1 MRVKTFRGD
10 SSASVIKRIKA
21 ELGADAVILSTRSF
35 KDEGGATVCEITA
48 ALENGAT
55 PPAKTMTLAA
65 TCGTHA
71 AVSDGAAGAAS
82 SQEEVVAVMG
92 AGTGVGSWQQEWLK
106 IREHLLTALKPQLPL
121 QALAPRQRL
130 ALEYLER
137 EGVDDAVL
145 ADLVAALHGK
155 PACSVLVPLGQMA
168 PVAPLALGQ
177 GPRRVLALAGPH
189 GVGKTSAAI
198 RLALQARQTRLGGR
212 ICLVNADAQ
221 RSQGRMLLRQYAEL
235 ADIMYRELGPGDE
248 AAALLEDVADMDLLI
263 VDLPALGRGETMDQ
277 LVLRLGL
284 FAFEEVGPIQIVL
297 ALSPHY
303 APAQLRQFGRQYMT
317 ENMAG
322 LLWTKLDEA
331 YTYGNLVNTAHALG
345 LPAVA
350 FSAGPGLQ
358 DDLTP
363 ASHRALWE
371 LLFKHR
377 LPTAA
382 RPL

>member
-10 SSASVIKRIKA
+10 SSASVLKRIKA
-21 ELGADAVILSTRSF
+21 ELGADAVILSTRNF
-35 KDEGGATVCEITA
+35 KEEGAAVCEMTA
-48 ALENGAT
+48 ALEHDAASSARKMT
-55 PPAKTMTLAA
+55 PAA

-71 AVSDGAAGAAS
+71 APGMAGS
-82 SQEEVVAVMG
+82 SPPPQEEVVAILTGG
-92 AGTGVGSWQQEWLK
+92 AGVGSWQQEWLK

-155 PACSVLVPLGQMA
+155 PACSVLVPLADMA
-168 PVAPLALGQ
+168 LVAPLDLAAGARQ
-177 GPRRVLALAGPH
+177 VLALAGPH
-189 GVGKTSAAI
+189 GVGKTTAAI
-198 RLALQARQTRLGGR
+198 RLALQARRARPGGR

-221 RSQGRMLLRQYAEL
+221 RAQSRMLLRQYAEL
-235 ADIMYRELGPGDE
+235 AGLHYREIAPGED
-248 AAALLEDVADMDLLI
+248 ATVLLEDCGVADLLL
-263 VDLPALGRGETMDQ
+263 VDLPALSRGETMEQ
-277 LVLRLGL
+277 LMLRLGL
-284 FAFEEVGPIQIVL
+284 RALEAVAPLRMLL

-303 APAQLRQFGRQYMT
+303 APTQLRQFGRQYQT

-331 YTYGNLVNTAHALG
+331 YTFGNLVNTAHALG

-350 FSAGPGLQ
+350 FSASPGLQ

-377 LPTAA
+377 LPGAA
-382 RPL
+382 QPQ

>member
-1 MRVKTFRGD
+1 
-10 SSASVIKRIKA
+10 
-21 ELGADAVILSTRSF
+21 
-35 KDEGGATVCEITA
+35 
-48 ALENGAT
+48 
-55 PPAKTMTLAA
+55 
-65 TCGTHA
+65 
-71 AVSDGAAGAAS
+71 
-82 SQEEVVAVMG
+82 
-92 AGTGVGSWQQEWLK
+92 
-106 IREHLLTALKPQLPL
+106 
-121 QALAPRQRL
+121 
-130 ALEYLER
+130 
-137 EGVDDAVL
+137 
-145 ADLVAALHGK
+145 
-155 PACSVLVPLGQMA
+155 MA
-168 PVAPLALGQ
+168 PVAPLALGE

-189 GVGKTSAAI
+189 GVGKTTAAI

-284 FAFEEVGPIQIVL
+284 FAFEEVGPIQMVL
-297 ALSPHY
+297 ALAPHY
-303 APAQLRQFGRQYMT
+303 APAQLRHFGRQYMT